1 MVPREVTTHKE
12 DYLHSLEERL
22 ASGQLIIRKERLR
35 MAVMAIGVWFSYS
48 CRHVEE
54 NVLLSKGE
62 EEDLWLAMKRRS
74 TLIRTRR
81 LGTLLI

>member
-1 MVPREVTTHKE
+1 
-12 DYLHSLEERL
+12 
-22 ASGQLIIRKERLR
+22 

-81 LGTLLI
+81 LGTLLIYSPQLYQSHYGCYGFGRG

>member
-1 MVPREVTTHKE
+1 
-12 DYLHSLEERL
+12 
-22 ASGQLIIRKERLR
+22 
-35 MAVMAIGVWFSYS
+35 MAVMVIGVWFSYS

>member
-1 MVPREVTTHKE
+1 
-12 DYLHSLEERL
+12 
-22 ASGQLIIRKERLR
+22 

-74 TLIRTRR
+74 TLIRT
-81 LGTLLI
+81 

>member
-1 MVPREVTTHKE
+1 
-12 DYLHSLEERL
+12 
-22 ASGQLIIRKERLR
+22 

-62 EEDLWLAMKRRS
+62 EEDLWLAMKSCSSDSPQLYQSHYGCYGFGR
-74 TLIRTRR
+74 
-81 LGTLLI
+81 G

>member
-1 MVPREVTTHKE
+1 
-12 DYLHSLEERL
+12 
-22 ASGQLIIRKERLR
+22 
-35 MAVMAIGVWFSYS
+35 MAIGVWFSYS

-74 TLIRTRR
+74 KPIRVMERVR
-81 LGTLLI
+81 

>member
-1 MVPREVTTHKE
+1 
-12 DYLHSLEERL
+12 
-22 ASGQLIIRKERLR
+22 
-35 MAVMAIGVWFSYS
+35 MAIGVWFSYS

-74 TLIRTRR
+74 TLIRTDDSERCSSDSPQLYQSHYGCYGFGR
-81 LGTLLI
+81 G